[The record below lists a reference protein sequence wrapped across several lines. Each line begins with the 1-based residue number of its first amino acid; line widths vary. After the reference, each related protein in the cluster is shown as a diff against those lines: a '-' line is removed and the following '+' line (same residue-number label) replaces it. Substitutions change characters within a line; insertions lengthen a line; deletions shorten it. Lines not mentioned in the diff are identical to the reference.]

1 MLAVEHE
8 DGAEGGERDHGDG
21 NAGFDLLP
29 EEEPGLVE
37 GAADVQAGDA
47 DAGRDG
53 HHDVKGEE
61 DAEDEFLAGRD
72 VDAPEEKDGQG
83 DDHGIGDDV
92 EADVEDGETKGALEV
107 GGLKAFDCWGGVS

>member
-1 MLAVEHE
+1 MRHQRTGHL
-8 DGAEGGERDHGDG
+8 
-21 NAGFDLLP
+21 DLL
-29 EEEPGLVE
+29 
-37 GAADVQAGDA
+37 
-47 DAGRDG
+47 
-53 HHDVKGEE
+53 E

-107 GGLKAFDCWGGVS
+107 GGLKAFDCWGEGKLEEL